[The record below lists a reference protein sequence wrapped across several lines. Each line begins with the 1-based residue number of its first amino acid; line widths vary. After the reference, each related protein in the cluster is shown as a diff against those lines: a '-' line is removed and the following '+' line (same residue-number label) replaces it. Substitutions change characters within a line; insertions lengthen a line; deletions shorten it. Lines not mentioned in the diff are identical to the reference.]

1 MKKREEKDRIR
12 GPGIFVT
19 SMGYCQCNLCGQNF
33 TLARKTKGGSITV
46 QLTSCLT
53 GLESAV

>member
-1 MKKREEKDRIR
+1 MIKEKVKA
-12 GPGIFVT
+12 G
-19 SMGYCQCNLCGQNF
+19 N
-33 TLARKTKGGSITV
+33 TKGGNITV